1 MPALFYFHIPSAAGS
16 SVIAEIG
23 RHFAE
28 SEILTDGGNLT
39 MPFLEACGEE
49 RLRDAGF
56 LHGQPGAGAA
66 AYLQGIADAI
76 LLLREPMDRMIAHYQ
91 DMLRDPNMPWH
102 RAAAELGF
110 RDFIETYPHFLAF
123 QTISL
128 ATGISRDV
136 QWDRIYDC
144 LPEVVRY
151 LEGTFLL
158 ATADQADEF
167 LTRLALMKQW
177 PAPAA
182 IGQPNEAAT
191 GEEQARQALEES
203 YTAVARSAHIGAVMI
218 AAEQTLYAAA
228 KNIAAARRVRT
239 PLQDSPETG

>member
-1 MPALFYFHIPSAAGS
+1 MPALFYFHIPTAAGS
-16 SVIAEIG
+16 SVIAEVG

-56 LHGQPGAGAA
+56 LYGQPAAGVAA
-66 AYLQGIADAI
+66 HLQGIADAI
-76 LLLREPMDRMIAHYQ
+76 LLLREPMDRTIAHYQ
-91 DMLRDPNMPWH
+91 EMLREPNMPWH
-102 RAAAELGF
+102 RAATELGF
-110 RDFIETYPHFLAF
+110 HDFIETYPQFLAL

-128 ATGISRDV
+128 ATSIGRDV
-136 QWDRIYDC
+136 QRDRIYDC
-144 LPEVVRY
+144 LPDVVRY

-158 ATADQADEF
+158 GMSDQVDEF
-167 LTRLALMKQW
+167 MTSLANMKQW
-177 PAPAA
+177 PAPVAT
-182 IGQPNEAAT
+182 GQPNEAAT
-191 GEEQARQALEES
+191 DDEQARYILQES

-228 KNIAAARRVRT
+228 KHIAAAQRART
-239 PLQDSPETG
+239 PLRASGETG